1 MPEGLLPDYSQQAQT
16 YDRTR
21 SASPTVLAAL
31 RGAIDDAPGRRLA
44 DIGGGTGNYALALAE
59 LGWEPLV
66 IDRSPD
72 MLQQAAAKGLETLLA
87 DAEQL
92 PLADA
97 SFDAAVMVSMLHH
110 VDNPQ
115 AALVEAKRVLR
126 PNGCLAV
133 KMFSKEDVESLW
145 LYDYFPSTRPW
156 MIDTHP
162 WVSEFQHQL
171 PGASLSRLR
180 LTDLADASM
189 AALAGRPDLVLE
201 ERWRTQTSYFERLE
215 RDHSDE
221 LNAGLQRLA
230 DDLDKGR
237 VPDRESGSAT
247 LIAWQKPAA
256 GIRRF
261 ISRLAQR
268 L

>member
-1 MPEGLLPDYSQQAQT
+1 
-16 YDRTR
+16 
-21 SASPTVLAAL
+21 
-31 RGAIDDAPGRRLA
+31 
-44 DIGGGTGNYALALAE
+44 
-59 LGWEPLV
+59 
-66 IDRSPD
+66 
-72 MLQQAAAKGLETLLA
+72 
-87 DAEQL
+87 
-92 PLADA
+92 
-97 SFDAAVMVSMLHH
+97 
-110 VDNPQ
+110 
-115 AALVEAKRVLR
+115 
-126 PNGCLAV
+126 
-133 KMFSKEDVESLW
+133 
-145 LYDYFPSTRPW
+145 
-156 MIDTHP
+156 
-162 WVSEFQHQL
+162 
-171 PGASLSRLR
+171 
-180 LTDLADASM
+180 
-189 AALAGRPDLVLE
+189 LE